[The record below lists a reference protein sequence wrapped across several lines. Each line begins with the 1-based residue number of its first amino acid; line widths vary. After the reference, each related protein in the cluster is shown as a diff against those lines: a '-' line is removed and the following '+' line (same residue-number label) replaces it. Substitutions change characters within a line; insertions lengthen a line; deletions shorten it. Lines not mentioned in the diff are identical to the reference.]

1 MNSIY
6 IITQKLMV
14 LFTILIM
21 VGCGDNNKATQEAA
35 LEETESEMVKEA
47 MLSAQQ
53 FKALGMEIDTLQK
66 RNLEGFITANGRL
79 EVPPQNEAVV
89 TSVFGANV
97 SKILVIEGEQI
108 KAGQVIAYI
117 SHPNLIQKQTDYL
130 NAFHQYDLQKKEFAR
145 QKKLYEAGVGSG
157 ETYQRAESALNNSQ
171 SSMLGLESQ
180 LRLLHL
186 TPERIQQ
193 GKIAQRI
200 PVISPI
206 DGAIHKVHVKTA
218 QYVEAQ
224 NPMFEVV
231 NVEHVHADLLV
242 YEKDASKVK
251 VGQQVNFTVESSP
264 GKELEATIIAVGK
277 TFEKD
282 PKAIHVHAEIDQK
295 PEGLI
300 PGMYVQGRIIVDSN
314 MAVALPESAVAK
326 EGETFVVFTAE
337 REGEAWSFKPIEVIP
352 GITTGAWT
360 KLEFLNPIAPNTKFA
375 YNNAYYLMAQMNK
388 GEGEHHH

>member
-6 IITQKLMV
+6 MNVQKLMV

-21 VGCGDNNKATQEAA
+21 VGCGDNNKASQEAV
-35 LEETESEMVKEA
+35 LEETESEMVTEA

-145 QKKLYEAGVGSG
+145 QKKLYDAGVGSG

-193 GKIAQRI
+193 GQISQRI

-231 NVEHVHADLLV
+231 NIEHVHADLLV
-242 YEKDASKVK
+242 YEKDAFKVK

-277 TFEKD
+277 TFETD

-352 GITTGAWT
+352 GITTGSWT